1 MLNDAFKT
9 LEFDKILARLR
20 DCATSN
26 FGKELA
32 VKLKPDDDFDTVQE
46 NLSLTTEAVKIFAVS
61 SPPLGGFRDVRET
74 FKKIQLGSVADSE
87 ELLDVLSTM
96 YTMRQV
102 KIFFKEM
109 EIDAPQLKSRA
120 TELEIL
126 GNLERQLDNAV
137 DEHGKIRDTASVE
150 LQKIRRELRSAQS
163 RIKTEIFNI
172 LHDAGKQKFFQ
183 DAIVTMRGDR
193 YVLPVKLEY
202 KAQFPGIVHD
212 QSATGATVFIEPMSV
227 VNLNNSVKQLEAEER
242 HEVSRILR
250 NLSDSVRKNLDTLN
264 SNIKILADVDLLFA
278 KARLARDLN
287 ATEPLLDNF
296 TDLKSARH
304 PLIAS
309 DVVIP
314 IDIQL
319 GEKFSMLLVT
329 GPNTGGKTVS
339 MKTLGLLALMT
350 QSGLYI
356 PAANGSKISVFTNI
370 FADIGDEQSIEQSL
384 STFSAHMKKIVA
396 ILDEVTSTD
405 LVLLDEIGAGTDP
418 DEGAALAMSILERL
432 LKVGATTIATT
443 HYSELKTF
451 AYSTDGIENACVEFD
466 AETLRPTYRLLIG
479 IPGSSNAFAISQRLG
494 LPKSLI
500 LRAKQLITAD
510 HANFEQVISQL
521 ESERMMYEQR
531 NAEIFERQQQIAK
544 HEKKISEMRDE
555 IAKTKGDIIRK
566 AKEKSAAMVRET
578 KREAEEIIAAL
589 KEQFDDSG
597 VKRRQQVIQQSR
609 DKLREAEIDSATGII
624 ADKFVGTRIDK
635 KKIFVGDTVYIKP
648 LDQKGTVLS
657 IEKNGD
663 ELSVQIGALRTT
675 VKLSSCRFVARGQQ
689 EKQLGIRND
698 ELGIKNDSS
707 NRGSFGLM
715 QKASTVTRS
724 IDIRGMTVDEAEQV
738 CGKFIDDAQLS
749 GLKQILIIHGKG
761 TGALR
766 QGVHEFLRLN
776 NSVANFQFADQDEGG
791 TGATL
796 VTIK

>member
-1 MLNDAFKT
+1 MIKTAFKT

-32 VKLKPDDDFDTVQE
+32 IRLKPSDDFDTVRE
-46 NLSLTTEAVKIFAVS
+46 NLSLTTEAVKIFATS
-61 SPPLGGFRDVRET
+61 APPLGGFRDVREV
-74 FKKIQLGSVADSE
+74 FKKIGLGSVADAE
-87 ELLDVLSTM
+87 ELLNVLSTM
-96 YTMRQV
+96 YAMRQV
-102 KIFFKEM
+102 KVFFKET

-120 TELEIL
+120 TEIEIL
-126 GNLERQLDNAV
+126 GNLERQLDNAI
-137 DEHGKIRDTASVE
+137 DEHGTVRDTASAE
-150 LQKIRRELRSAQS
+150 LQKIRRELRTAQS

-172 LHDAGKQKFFQ
+172 LHDTSKQKFFQ

-202 KAQFPGIVHD
+202 KSQFAGIVHD

-227 VNLNNSVKQLEAEER
+227 VNLNNSVKELEAAER
-242 HEVSRILR
+242 HEVARILR
-250 NLSDSVRKNLDTLN
+250 SLSDSVRKNLDELTN
-264 SNIKILADVDLLFA
+264 NIKILAEVDLVFA
-278 KARLARDLN
+278 KARLARELD
-287 ATEPLLDNF
+287 ATEPLLEKF

-304 PLIAS
+304 PLIDS
-309 DVVIP
+309 SSVVP
-314 IDIQL
+314 VDIQL
-319 GEKFSMLLVT
+319 GENFSMLLVT

-356 PAANGSKISVFTNI
+356 PTASGSRIAVFTNI

-396 ILDEVTSTD
+396 ILEDVTASD

-432 LKVGATTIATT
+432 LEIGASTIATT

-466 AETLRPTYRLLIG
+466 SETLRPTYKLLIG
-479 IPGSSNAFAISQRLG
+479 IPGASNAFAISKRLG
-494 LPKSLI
+494 LPQSLI

-510 HANFEQVISQL
+510 HANFERVISEL
-521 ESERMMYEQR
+521 EQERMIFEQR
-531 NAEIFERQQQIAK
+531 NAEIYERQQQIIK
-544 HEKKISEMRDE
+544 HEKKIAEMRDE
-555 IAKTKGDIIRK
+555 IAKTKGEIIRK
-566 AKEKSAAMVRET
+566 AKEKSAATVRET

-589 KEQFDDSG
+589 KEQFDDAG
-597 VKRRQQVIQQSR
+597 VKRRQQVIQQAR
-609 DKLREAEIDSATGII
+609 DKLREAENDSVIGII
-624 ADKFVGTRIDK
+624 ADKSVGTRIDK
-635 KKIFVGDTVYIKP
+635 KKIFIGDTIYIKP
-648 LDQKGTVLS
+648 LDQKGTVLA
-657 IEKNGD
+657 IEKDGE
-663 ELSVQIGALRTT
+663 ELSVQIGAMRTT
-675 VKLSSCRFVARGQQ
+675 VKTSSCRFVSHAAQ
-689 EKQLGIRND
+689 ENTLPPATNQ
-698 ELGIKNDSS
+698 
-707 NRGSFGLM
+707 NRGSTGLL
-715 QKASTVTRS
+715 QKAATITRS

-766 QGVHEFLRLN
+766 KGVQDFLRGN
-776 NSVANFQFADQDEGG
+776 NSVASYQFADLDEGG
-791 TGATL
+791 SGATL

>member
-1 MLNDAFKT
+1 MLNDVFKT
-9 LEFDKILARLR
+9 LEFDKILARLS
-20 DCATSN
+20 DCATST

-32 VKLKPDDDFDTVQE
+32 LKLKPADDFEDVRE
-46 NLSLTTEAVKIFAVS
+46 SLSLTTEAVKIFAVS

-74 FKKIQLGSVADSE
+74 FKKIRLGSVAEAE

-102 KIFFKEM
+102 KIFFKET
-109 EIDAPQLKSRA
+109 ELDAPQLKSRA
-120 TELEIL
+120 AELEIL
-126 GNLERQLDNAV
+126 GNLERQLDNAI
-137 DEHGKIRDTASVE
+137 DDHGAVRDTASLE
-150 LQKIRRELRSAQS
+150 LEKIRRDLRNAQA
-163 RIKTEIFNI
+163 RIKNEIFNI
-172 LHDAGKQKFFQ
+172 LHDSSKQKFFQ

-202 KAQFPGIVHD
+202 KSQFAGIVHD
-212 QSATGATVFIEPMSV
+212 QSATGATVFIEPMSI

-242 HEVSRILR
+242 HEVARILR
-250 NLSDSVRKNLDTLN
+250 GLSDAVRKNLDALTAN
-264 SNIKILADVDLLFA
+264 VKILADVDLVFA
-278 KARLARDLN
+278 KARLARELN
-287 ATEPLLDNF
+287 ATEPLLEKF
-296 TDLKSARH
+296 TDLKAARH
-304 PLIAS
+304 PLIAPEI
-309 DVVIP
+309 VVP
-314 IDIQL
+314 VDIQL
-319 GEKFSMLLVT
+319 GENFSMLLVT

-356 PAANGSKISVFTNI
+356 PAENGSRIAVFTNI

-396 ILDEVTSTD
+396 ILDDVTAND

-418 DEGAALAMSILERL
+418 DEGAALAMAILERL
-432 LKVGATTIATT
+432 LELGAATVATT

-451 AYSTDGIENACVEFD
+451 AYSTNGIENACVEFD
-466 AETLRPTYRLLIG
+466 SETLRPTFKLLIG
-479 IPGSSNAFAISQRLG
+479 IPGASNAFAISQRLG
-494 LPKSLI
+494 LPQSII

-531 NAEIFERQQQIAK
+531 NAEIFERQQQILK
-544 HEKKISEMRDE
+544 HEKKIAELRDE
-555 IAKTKGDIIRK
+555 LAKTKGELIRK
-566 AKEKSAAMVRET
+566 AREKSAAMVRET

-589 KEQFDDSG
+589 KEQFDDAG

-609 DKLREAEIDSATGII
+609 DRLREAEIDSAVGII
-624 ADKFVGTRIDK
+624 AGQFVGTRIDK

-648 LDQKGTVLS
+648 LDQKGTVLA
-657 IEKNGD
+657 IEKDGD
-663 ELSVQIGALRTT
+663 SLSVQIGALRTT
-675 VKLSSCRFVARGQQ
+675 VKTSSCRFVSHGAQ
-689 EKQLGIRND
+689 EVQSPPVN
-698 ELGIKNDSS
+698 NQ
-707 NRGSFGLM
+707 NRGSLGLM
-715 QKASTVTRS
+715 QKASTATRS
-724 IDIRGMTVDEAEQV
+724 IDIRGMTVGDAEQI

-766 QGVHEFLRLN
+766 QGVHEFLRGN
-776 NSVANFQFADQDEGG
+776 KSVATFQFADQDEGG

>member
-1 MLNDAFKT
+1 MQKNSFAT
-9 LEFDKILARLR
+9 LEFDKVLSRLR
-20 DCATSN
+20 DCASSN

-32 VKLKPDDDFDTVQE
+32 EKLLPADDFETVRY

-61 SPPLGGFRDVRET
+61 SPPFGGFRDVRET
-74 FKKIQLGSVADSE
+74 FKKIRLGSVAEAE

-102 KIFFKEM
+102 KSFFKES

-120 TELEIL
+120 HEIEIL
-126 GNLERQLDNAV
+126 GNLERQLDNAI
-137 DEHGKIRDTASVE
+137 DEHGTVRDTASVE
-150 LQKIRRELRSAQS
+150 LQKIRRDLRNAQS
-163 RIKTEIFNI
+163 RIKNEIFNI

-202 KAQFPGIVHD
+202 KSQFPGIVHD

-227 VNLNNSVKQLEAEER
+227 VNLNNSVKELEAADR
-242 HEVSRILR
+242 HEVARILR
-250 NLSDSVRKNLDTLN
+250 NLSEAVRKNLDALDD
-264 SNIKILADVDLLFA
+264 NIKILADFDLLFA
-278 KARLARDLN
+278 KAKLARDMN
-287 ATEPLLDNF
+287 ATEPLLEKF

-304 PLIAS
+304 PLIAANE
-309 DVVIP
+309 VVP
-314 IDIQL
+314 VDIRL
-319 GEKFSMLLVT
+319 GENFSMLLVT

-356 PAANGSKISVFTNI
+356 PAAFGSRISVFTNI

-396 ILDEVTSTD
+396 ILNDVTTTD

-418 DEGAALAMSILERL
+418 DEGAALATSILERL
-432 LKVGATTIATT
+432 LQIGAATIATT

-479 IPGSSNAFAISQRLG
+479 IPGASNAFAISRRLG
-494 LPKSLI
+494 LPQSLI

-510 HANFEQVISQL
+510 HANFEKILSAL
-521 ESERMMYEQR
+521 ESERLLYEQR
-531 NAEIFERQQQIAK
+531 NAEIFERQQQVIK

-555 IAKTKGDIIRK
+555 IARTKGDIIRK
-566 AKEKSAAMVRET
+566 AKEKSAAMIRET

-597 VKRRQQVIQQSR
+597 VKRRQQIIQQSR

-624 ADKFVGTRIDK
+624 ADKFVGTRINRDK
-635 KKIFVGDTVYIKP
+635 LAVGDTVYIKP
-648 LDQKGTVLS
+648 LDQKGTVLA
-657 IEKNGD
+657 IEND
-663 ELSVQIGALRTT
+663 SLSVQIGALRTT
-675 VKLSSCRFVARGQQ
+675 VKISACRFVSHGQQ
-689 EKQLGIRND
+689 EN
-698 ELGIKNDSS
+698 SS
-707 NRGSFGLM
+707 PQPTSTNQNRGSLGLL
-715 QKASTVTRS
+715 QKTATATRS

-749 GLKQILIIHGKG
+749 GLKQVLIIHGKG

-766 QGVHEFLRLN
+766 IGVHNFLRGN
-776 NSVANFQFADQDEGG
+776 GSVANFQFADQDEGG

-796 VTIK
+796 VTIR

>member
-1 MLNDAFKT
+1 MLKNSFKM

-32 VKLKPDDDFDTVQE
+32 EKLEPEDDFETVRE
-46 NLSLTTEAVKIFAVS
+46 NLSLTTEAVKIFALS

-74 FKKIQLGSVADSE
+74 FKKIKLGSSAEAE

-96 YTMRQV
+96 YSMRQV
-102 KIFFKEM
+102 KIFFKET
-109 EIDAPQLKSRA
+109 EVDAPQLKARA
-120 TELEIL
+120 AELEIL
-126 GNLERQLDNAV
+126 GNLERQLDNAI
-137 DEHGKIRDTASVE
+137 DERGAVRDTASVE
-150 LQKIRRELRSAQS
+150 LQKIRRDLRGTQS
-163 RIKTEIFNI
+163 RIKNEIFNI

-183 DAIVTMRGDR
+183 DSIVTMRGDR

-202 KAQFPGIVHD
+202 KSQFPGIVHD
-212 QSATGATVFIEPMSV
+212 QSATGATVFIEPLAV
-227 VNLNNSVKQLEAEER
+227 FNLNNSVKELEAAER
-242 HEVSRILR
+242 HEVARILR
-250 NLSDSVRKNLDTLN
+250 NLSDAVRKNLDALTN
-264 SNIKILADVDLLFA
+264 NIKILADVDLLFA
-278 KARLARDLN
+278 KARLARELD
-287 ATEPLLDNF
+287 ATEPLLETF

-304 PLIAS
+304 PLIAPE
-309 DVVIP
+309 VVVP
-314 IDIQL
+314 VDIQL

-356 PAANGSKISVFTNI
+356 PAASGSRIAVFTNI

-396 ILDEVTSTD
+396 ILDEVTATD

-432 LKVGATTIATT
+432 LQIGAATIATT

-466 AETLRPTYRLLIG
+466 SETLRPTYRLLIG
-479 IPGSSNAFAISQRLG
+479 IPGASNAFAISQRLG
-494 LPKSLI
+494 LPQSLI

-510 HANFEQVISQL
+510 HANFERLISQL
-521 ESERMMYEQR
+521 ENERMMYEQR
-531 NAEIFERQQQIAK
+531 NAEIFERQQQVVK
-544 HEKKISEMRDE
+544 HEKKIAEMRDE
-555 IAKTKGDIIRK
+555 LAKTKGDIIRK

-589 KEQFDDSG
+589 KEQFDDAG
-597 VKRRQQVIQQSR
+597 IKRRQQVIQQAR

-624 ADKFVGTRIDK
+624 ADKFVGTRIDRK
-635 KKIFVGDTVYIKP
+635 KLLVGDTVYIKP

-657 IEKNGD
+657 IEKDGE

-675 VKLSSCRFVARGQQ
+675 VKISSCRFVSHNRQ
-689 EKQLGIRND
+689 EIQTPP
-698 ELGIKNDSS
+698 STS
-707 NRGSFGLM
+707 QNRGSFGLM
-715 QKASTVTRS
+715 QKTATVRRS
-724 IDIRGMTVDEAEQV
+724 IDIRGMMIDEAEQV

-749 GLKQILIIHGKG
+749 GLKQVLIIHGKG

-766 QGVHEFLRLN
+766 RGVHDFLRLN
-776 NSVANFQFADQDEGG
+776 NSVASFQFADQDEGG

-796 VTIK
+796 VTIR

>member
-1 MLNDAFKT
+1 MLRNSFKI

-32 VKLKPDDDFDTVQE
+32 SKLLPADNFETVRE
-46 NLSLTTEAVKIFAVS
+46 NLSLTTEAVKISAVN
-61 SPPLGGFRDVRET
+61 SPPLGGFRDVREV
-74 FKKIQLGSVADSE
+74 FKKIKIGSSADAP

-102 KIFFKEM
+102 KIFFKE
-109 EIDAPQLKSRA
+109 IDAEAPQLKSRA
-120 TELEIL
+120 AELEIL
-126 GNLERQLDNAV
+126 GNLERQLDNAI
-137 DEHGKIRDTASVE
+137 DDHGNVRDTASVE
-150 LQKIRRELRSAQS
+150 LQKIRRDLRSAQN

-202 KAQFPGIVHD
+202 KSQIAGIVHD
-212 QSATGATVFIEPMSV
+212 QSATGATVFIEPLAV
-227 VNLNNSVKQLEAEER
+227 VNLNNSVKELEAAER
-242 HEVSRILR
+242 HEVARILR
-250 NLSDSVRKNLDTLN
+250 GLSDAVRKNLDALTN
-264 SNIKILADVDLLFA
+264 NIKILAEVDLLFA
-278 KARLARDLN
+278 KAKLARDLN
-287 ATEPLLDNF
+287 ATEPILESF

-304 PLIAS
+304 PLIDS
-309 DVVIP
+309 SVVVP

-319 GEKFSMLLVT
+319 GENFSMLLVT

-356 PAANGSKISVFTNI
+356 PAAGGSRISVFTNI

-384 STFSAHMKKIVA
+384 STFSAHMKKIVS
-396 ILDEVTSTD
+396 ILDDVTATD

-418 DEGAALAMSILERL
+418 DEGAALAMAILEKL
-432 LKVGATTIATT
+432 LQIGAATIATT

-451 AYSTDGIENACVEFD
+451 AYSTGGIENACVEFD
-466 AETLRPTYRLLIG
+466 SETLRPTYKLLIG
-479 IPGSSNAFAISQRLG
+479 IPGASNAFAISKRLG
-494 LPKSLI
+494 LPQSVI

-510 HANFEQVISQL
+510 HANFEKIISEL
-521 ESERMMYEQR
+521 ESQRMIFEQR
-531 NAEIFERQQQIAK
+531 NAEIFERQQQIIK
-544 HEKKISEMRDE
+544 HEKKVSEMRDE
-555 IAKTKGDIIRK
+555 IAKTKGEIIRK

-578 KREAEEIIAAL
+578 KREAEEIISAL

-597 VKRRQQVIQQSR
+597 VKRRQQVIQQAR

-624 ADKFVGTRIDK
+624 ADKFVGTRINK
-635 KKIFVGDTVYIKP
+635 KNLAVGDTVYIKP
-648 LDQKGTVLS
+648 LDQKGTILA
-657 IEKNGD
+657 IED
-663 ELSVQIGALRTT
+663 DDLSVQIGVMRT
-675 VKLSSCRFVARGQQ
+675 KIKISSCRFVSHGSQ
-689 EKQLGIRND
+689 ENFSPPAQNQ
-698 ELGIKNDSS
+698 
-707 NRGSFGLM
+707 NRGSLGLL
-715 QKASTVTRS
+715 QKTATVTRS
-724 IDIRGMTVDEAEQV
+724 LDIRGMTVDEAEQI

-749 GLKQILIIHGKG
+749 GLKQVLIIHGKG

-766 QGVHEFLRLN
+766 QGVQEYLRGN

-796 VTIK
+796 VTIR

>member
-1 MLNDAFKT
+1 MQKNSFAT
-9 LEFDKILARLR
+9 LEFDKVLTRLR
-20 DCATSN
+20 DCASSN

-32 VKLKPDDDFDTVQE
+32 IKLEPVDDVETVRY

-61 SPPLGGFRDVRET
+61 SPPFGGFRDVRET
-74 FKKIQLGSVADSE
+74 FKKIRLGSVADAE

-96 YTMRQV
+96 YAMRQV
-102 KIFFKEM
+102 KSFFKATEV
-109 EIDAPQLKSRA
+109 DAPQLKARA
-120 TELEIL
+120 HEIEIL
-126 GNLERQLDNAV
+126 GNLERQLDNAI
-137 DEHGKIRDTASVE
+137 DEHGTVRDTASVE
-150 LQKIRRELRSAQS
+150 LQKIRRDLKSAQS
-163 RIKTEIFNI
+163 RIKSEIFNI

-202 KAQFPGIVHD
+202 KSQVAGIVHD
-212 QSATGATVFIEPMSV
+212 QSATGATVFIEPLAV
-227 VNLNNSVKQLEAEER
+227 VNLNNTVKELEAADR
-242 HEVSRILR
+242 HEVARILR
-250 NLSDSVRKNLDTLN
+250 NLSDAVRKNLDTLDD
-264 SNIKILADVDLLFA
+264 NIKILADFDLLFA
-278 KARLARDLN
+278 KAKLARDMN
-287 ATEPLLDNF
+287 ATEPVLEKF

-304 PLIAS
+304 PLIPS
-309 DVVIP
+309 NEVVP
-314 IDIQL
+314 VDIQL

-350 QSGLYI
+350 QAGLYI
-356 PAANGSKISVFTNI
+356 PAAFGSRIAVFTNI

-396 ILDEVTSTD
+396 ILDDVTATD

-432 LKVGATTIATT
+432 LAIGAATIATT

-466 AETLRPTYRLLIG
+466 AETLRPTFRLLIG
-479 IPGSSNAFAISQRLG
+479 IPGASNAFAISRRLG
-494 LPKSLI
+494 LPQSLI

-510 HANFEQVISQL
+510 HENFEKILSAL
-521 ESERMMYEQR
+521 ESERLLYEQR
-531 NAEIFERQQQIAK
+531 NAEIFERQQQVVK
-544 HEKKISEMRDE
+544 HEKKIAEMRDE
-555 IAKTKGDIIRK
+555 IARTKGDIIRK
-566 AKEKSAAMVRET
+566 AKEKSAAMIRET

-624 ADKFVGTRIDK
+624 ADKFVGTRINRDK
-635 KKIFVGDTVYIKP
+635 LSVGDTVYIKP
-648 LDQKGTVLS
+648 LDQKGTVLA
-657 IEKNGD
+657 IED
-663 ELSVQIGALRTT
+663 DSLSVQIGAVRTT
-675 VKLSSCRFVARGQQ
+675 VKVSACRFVSHGQQ
-689 EKQLGIRND
+689 EMSPPSTSTNQ
-698 ELGIKNDSS
+698 
-707 NRGSFGLM
+707 NRGSLGLL
-715 QKASTVTRS
+715 QKTATVTRS

-766 QGVHEFLRLN
+766 IGVHNFLRVN
-776 NSVANFQFADQDEGG
+776 GSVANFQFADQDEGG

>member
-1 MLNDAFKT
+1 MITDAFKT
-9 LEFDKILARLR
+9 LEFDKILSRLR

-32 VKLKPDDDFDTVQE
+32 IKLKPANDFDTVRY
-46 NLSLTTEAVKIFAVS
+46 NLSLTTEAVRIFAVS
-61 SPPLGGFRDVRET
+61 APPLEGFRDVRET
-74 FKKIQLGSVADSE
+74 FKKIQLGSVADAD

-96 YTMRQV
+96 RTMRDV
-102 KIFFKEM
+102 KKFFKETDA
-109 EIDAPQLKSRA
+109 DAPKLKFRA
-120 TELEIL
+120 AQLEIL
-126 GNLERQLDNAV
+126 GNLERQLDNAI
-137 DEHGKIRDTASVE
+137 DEHGTVRDTASVE
-150 LQKIRRELRSAQS
+150 LQKIRRDLRNAQA

-172 LHDAGKQKFFQ
+172 LHDTAKQKFFQ
-183 DAIVTMRGDR
+183 DSLVTMRGDR

-202 KAQFPGIVHD
+202 KSQFPGIVHD

-227 VNLNNSVKQLEAEER
+227 VNLNNSVKELEAAER
-242 HEVSRILR
+242 HEVARILR
-250 NLSDSVRKNLDTLN
+250 NLSDNVRKNLDDLN
-264 SNIKILADVDLLFA
+264 DNIKILADIDLLFA
-278 KARLARDLN
+278 KAKLARDLN
-287 ATEPLLDNF
+287 ATEPLLETF

-304 PLIAS
+304 PLIAQNA
-309 DVVIP
+309 VVP
-314 IDIQL
+314 VDIRL
-319 GEKFSMLLVT
+319 GENFSMLLVT

-356 PAANGSKISVFTNI
+356 PAASGSKIAVFTNI

-396 ILDEVTSTD
+396 ILDDVTASD

-418 DEGAALAMSILERL
+418 DEGAALAMAILERL
-432 LKVGATTIATT
+432 LQIGASTIATT

-466 AETLRPTYRLLIG
+466 AQTLRPTYRLLIG
-479 IPGSSNAFAISQRLG
+479 IPGASNAFAISQRLG
-494 LPKSLI
+494 LQKSLI

-510 HANFEQVISQL
+510 HANFERVVSAL
-521 ESERMMYEQR
+521 ERERMTFEQR
-531 NAEIFERQQQIAK
+531 NAEIFERQQQAIR
-544 HEKKISEMRDE
+544 HEKKIAEMRDE
-555 IAKTKGDIIRK
+555 IAKTKGEIIRK

-597 VKRRQQVIQQSR
+597 VKRRQQVIQQAR

-635 KKIFVGDTVYIKP
+635 KKIFIGDTVYIKP
-648 LDQKGTVLS
+648 LDQKGTVLA
-657 IEKNGD
+657 IEKDGA
-663 ELSVQIGALRTT
+663 ELSVQIGAMRTT
-675 VKLSSCRFVARGQQ
+675 VKTSACRFVSHNQQQ
-689 EKQLGIRND
+689 EIQPPPPVT
-698 ELGIKNDSS
+698 SQ
-707 NRGSFGLM
+707 NRGSLGLM
-715 QKASTVTRS
+715 QKAATVTRS
-724 IDIRGMTVDEAEQV
+724 IDIRGMTVDEAEQI

-749 GLKQILIIHGKG
+749 GLKQVLIIHGKG

-766 QGVHEFLRLN
+766 QGVHDFLRLN
-776 NSVANFQFADQDEGG
+776 NAVASYRFADQDEGG

>member
-1 MLNDAFKT
+1 MLKNSFKT
-9 LEFDKILARLR
+9 LEFDKILSRLKNY
-20 DCATSN
+20 ATSN

-32 VKLKPDDDFDTVQE
+32 EKIEPSSDFDAVKE
-46 NLSLTTEAVKIFAVS
+46 NISLTTEAVKIFAVN

-74 FKKIQLGSVADSE
+74 FKKIRLGSVADSE
-87 ELLDVLSTM
+87 EFLDILSTM

-102 KIFFKEM
+102 KTFFKET
-109 EIDAPQLKSRA
+109 EIAAPKLKFQASQ
-120 TELEIL
+120 LEIL
-126 GNLERQLDNAV
+126 GNLERLLDNSV
-137 DEHGKIRDTASVE
+137 DEHGNIRDSASQE
-150 LQKIRRELRSAQS
+150 LKNIRRDLKSAQN

-172 LHDAGKQKFFQ
+172 LHDSSKQKFFQ

-202 KAQFPGIVHD
+202 KSQFAGIVHD

-227 VNLNNSVKQLEAEER
+227 VNLNNTVKELEAAER
-242 HEVSRILR
+242 HEIARILR
-250 NLSDSVRKNLDTLN
+250 FLSDYVRKNLDSL
-264 SNIKILADVDLLFA
+264 SNNVKILAEIDLVFA
-278 KARLARDLN
+278 KAKFARDLD
-287 ATEPLLDNF
+287 ATEPILDKF
-296 TDLKSARH
+296 TDLKAARH
-304 PLIAS
+304 PLINSNA
-309 DVVIP
+309 VIP
-314 IDIQL
+314 IDIKI
-319 GEKFSMLLVT
+319 GENFSMLLVT

-356 PAANGSKISVFTNI
+356 PAAFGSKIAVFTNI

-396 ILDEVTSTD
+396 ILDEVTPND

-432 LKVGATTIATT
+432 LQIGAATIATT

-451 AYSTDGIENACVEFD
+451 AYSTEKIENACVEFNSD
-466 AETLRPTYRLLIG
+466 TLQPTYRLLIG
-479 IPGSSNAFAISQRLG
+479 IPGASNAFSISQRLG

-510 HANFEQVISQL
+510 HANFEKIISEL
-521 ESERMMYEQR
+521 EAQRMIFEQK
-531 NAEIFERQQQIAK
+531 NAEITEKQLQIAK
-544 HEKKISEMRDE
+544 NEKKIAEMRDE
-555 IAKTKGDIIRK
+555 IAKNKGEIIRK
-566 AKEKSAAMVRET
+566 AKEKSAAMIRET

-589 KEQFDDSG
+589 KEQFNDAG
-597 VKRRQQVIQQSR
+597 IKRRQQVIQQSR
-609 DKLREAEIDSATGII
+609 DKLREAKIDSATGII
-624 ADKFVGTRIDK
+624 ADKFVGTRI
-635 KKIFVGDTVYIKP
+635 KIENLAVGDTVYIKP
-648 LDQKGTVLS
+648 LDQKGTVLAIDDDS
-657 IEKNGD
+657 
-663 ELSVQIGALRTT
+663 LSVQIGAMRTT
-675 VKLSSCRFVARGQQ
+675 VKISACRFVSHNSQ
-689 EKQLGIRND
+689 ENFSPPANQ
-698 ELGIKNDSS
+698 
-707 NRGSFGLM
+707 NRGSLGLL
-715 QKASTVTRS
+715 QKTSTATRS
-724 IDIRGMTVDEAEQV
+724 LDIRGMTVDEAEQI

-766 QGVHEFLRLN
+766 IGVHNFLRGN

>member
-1 MLNDAFKT
+1 MIKDSFKT
-9 LEFDKILARLR
+9 LEFEKILERLR

-32 VKLKPDDDFDTVQE
+32 TKLEPADDFETVRE

-61 SPPLGGFRDVRET
+61 APPLGGFRDVRET
-74 FKKIQLGSVADSE
+74 FKKIKIGSAAAAD

-102 KIFFKEM
+102 KIFFKET
-109 EIDAPQLKSRA
+109 EVDAPQLKFRA
-120 TELEIL
+120 TEIEIL
-126 GNLERQLDNAV
+126 GNLERQLDNAI
-137 DEHGKIRDTASVE
+137 DEHGNVRDTATVE
-150 LQKIRRELRSAQS
+150 LQKIRRDLRSAQS

-172 LHDAGKQKFFQ
+172 LHDADKQKFFQ

-202 KAQFPGIVHD
+202 KSQFAGIVHD
-212 QSATGATVFIEPMSV
+212 QSATGATVFIEPLAV
-227 VNLNNSVKQLEAEER
+227 VNLNNSVKELEAAER
-242 HEVSRILR
+242 HEVMRILR
-250 NLSDSVRKNLDTLN
+250 NLSDAVRKNLEPLTN
-264 SNIKILADVDLLFA
+264 NVKILADVDLLFA
-278 KARLARDLN
+278 KAKLARDLN
-287 ATEPLLDNF
+287 AAEPLLENF

-304 PLIAS
+304 PLINPAE
-309 DVVIP
+309 VVP

-319 GEKFSMLLVT
+319 GENFSMLLVT

-350 QSGLYI
+350 QAGLYI
-356 PAANGSKISVFTNI
+356 PAAAGSKISVFTNI

-396 ILDEVTSTD
+396 ILEEVTSTD

-418 DEGAALAMSILERL
+418 DEGAALAMSILEKL
-432 LKVGATTIATT
+432 LQIGAATIATT

-451 AYSTDGIENACVEFD
+451 AYSTDGIENAGVEFD
-466 AETLRPTYRLLIG
+466 SETLRPTYKLLIG
-479 IPGSSNAFAISQRLG
+479 IPGASNAFAISRRLG
-494 LPKSLI
+494 LPQSLI

-510 HANFEQVISQL
+510 HANFEKIISEL
-521 ESERMMYEQR
+521 ETQRMTFEQR
-531 NAEIFERQQQIAK
+531 NAEIFERQQQVLK

-589 KEQFDDSG
+589 KEQFDDAG
-597 VKRRQQVIQQSR
+597 IKKRRQVIQQAR
-609 DKLREAEIDSATGII
+609 EKIREAEIDSSTGII
-624 ADKFVGTRIDK
+624 AEKFVGTRINK
-635 KKIFVGDTVYIKP
+635 KNLLVGDTVYIKP
-648 LDQKGTVLS
+648 LDQKGTVLA
-657 IEKNGD
+657 ID
-663 ELSVQIGALRTT
+663 DDALSVQIGAMRTT
-675 VKLSSCRFVARGQQ
+675 VKISACRFVSHNQ
-689 EKQLGIRND
+689 ENFSPPVTNQNRDSLG
-698 ELGIKNDSS
+698 L
-707 NRGSFGLM
+707 L
-715 QKASTVTRS
+715 QKISTATRS
-724 IDIRGMTVDEAEQV
+724 LDIRGMAVDEAEIV

-749 GLKQILIIHGKG
+749 GLKKILIIHGKG

-766 QGVHEFLRLN
+766 RGVHDFLRTN
-776 NSVANFQFADQDEGG
+776 NSVADFQFADQDEGG

-796 VTIK
+796 VTIR

>member
-1 MLNDAFKT
+1 MLKHSFKT
-9 LEFDKILARLR
+9 LEFDKILERLR

-32 VKLKPDDDFDTVQE
+32 LKLEPADDFETVRD
-46 NLSLTTEAVKIFAVS
+46 NLSLTTEAVRIFAVS
-61 SPPLGGFRDVRET
+61 APPLGGFRDVREV
-74 FKKIQLGSVADSE
+74 FKKIKLGSSADAE
-87 ELLDVLSTM
+87 ELLNVLSTM

-102 KIFFKEM
+102 KIFFKETK
-109 EIDAPQLKSRA
+109 ETEADAPQLKARA
-120 TELEIL
+120 TEIEIL
-126 GNLERQLDNAV
+126 GNLERQLDNAI
-137 DEHGKIRDTASVE
+137 DEHGTIRDTASVE
-150 LQKIRRELRSAQS
+150 LQKIRRDLRGAQS

-172 LHDAGKQKFFQ
+172 LHDTDKQKFFQ

-212 QSATGATVFIEPMSV
+212 QSATGATVFIEPLAV
-227 VNLNNSVKQLEAEER
+227 VNLNNSVKELEAAER
-242 HEVSRILR
+242 HEVMRILR
-250 NLSDSVRKNLDTLN
+250 SLSDDVRKNLEPLN
-264 SNIKILADVDLLFA
+264 NNIKILAEVDLLFA
-278 KARLARDLN
+278 KARLARDMN
-287 ATEPLLDNF
+287 ATEPILETF

-304 PLIAS
+304 PLINPAT
-309 DVVIP
+309 VVP
-314 IDIQL
+314 VDIQL
-319 GEKFSMLLVT
+319 GENFSMLLVT

-356 PAANGSKISVFTNI
+356 PAASGSRIAVFTNI

-384 STFSAHMKKIVA
+384 STFSAHMKKIVT
-396 ILDEVTSTD
+396 ILDDVTATD

-418 DEGAALAMSILERL
+418 DEGTALAMSILERL
-432 LKVGATTIATT
+432 LQIGAATIATT

-451 AYSTDGIENACVEFD
+451 AYSTAGIENACVEFD
-466 AETLRPTYRLLIG
+466 SETLRPTYKLLIG
-479 IPGSSNAFAISQRLG
+479 IPGASNAFAISQRLG
-494 LPKSLI
+494 LPQSLI

-510 HANFEQVISQL
+510 HANFEQVISEL
-521 ESERMMYEQR
+521 ENQRMIFEQR
-531 NAEIFERQQQIAK
+531 NAEIFERQQSVIK
-544 HEKKISEMRDE
+544 HEKQIAEMRDE

-589 KEQFDDSG
+589 KEQFDDMG
-597 VKRRQQVIQQSR
+597 VKRRQQVIQQAR
-609 DKLREAEIDSATGII
+609 DKLREAEIDSSTGII
-624 ADKFVGTRIDK
+624 AERYVGTRIDK

-657 IEKNGD
+657 IEKDGD

-675 VKLSSCRFVARGQQ
+675 VKLSSCRFVSHGSQ
-689 EKQLGIRND
+689 EIQTPPPVSNA
-698 ELGIKNDSS
+698 
-707 NRGSFGLM
+707 NRGSLGLM
-715 QKASTVTRS
+715 QKAATVTRT

-749 GLKQILIIHGKG
+749 GLKQVLIVHGKG

-766 QGVHEFLRLN
+766 KGVHDYLRVN
-776 NSVANFQFADQDEGG
+776 NSVASFQFADQDEGG

>member
-1 MLNDAFKT
+1 MLRDSFKI

-32 VKLKPDDDFDTVQE
+32 SKLLPADDFITVKE
-46 NLSLTTEAVKIFAVS
+46 NLSLTTEAVKIFAVN
-61 SPPLGGFRDVRET
+61 SPPLGGFRDVREI
-74 FKKIQLGSVADSE
+74 FRKIKIGSSADAP

-102 KIFFKEM
+102 KIFFKE
-109 EIDAPQLKSRA
+109 IDAEAPQLKSRA
-120 TELEIL
+120 AELEIL
-126 GNLERQLDNAV
+126 GNLERQLDNAI
-137 DEHGKIRDTASVE
+137 DDHGNVRDTASVE
-150 LQKIRRELRSAQS
+150 LQKIRRDLRSAQN

-202 KAQFPGIVHD
+202 KSQIAGIVHD
-212 QSATGATVFIEPMSV
+212 QSATGATVFIEPLAV
-227 VNLNNSVKQLEAEER
+227 VNLNNSVKELEAAER
-242 HEVSRILR
+242 HEVSRIMR
-250 NLSDSVRKNLDTLN
+250 GLSDAVRKNLDALTN
-264 SNIKILADVDLLFA
+264 NIKILAEVDLLFA
-278 KARLARDLN
+278 KAKLARDLN
-287 ATEPLLDNF
+287 ATEPILESF

-304 PLIAS
+304 PLIDS
-309 DVVIP
+309 SVVVP

-319 GEKFSMLLVT
+319 GENFSMLLVT

-356 PAANGSKISVFTNI
+356 PAAGGSRISVFTNI

-384 STFSAHMKKIVA
+384 STFSAHMKKIVS
-396 ILDEVTSTD
+396 ILDDVTATD

-418 DEGAALAMSILERL
+418 DEGAALAMAILEKL
-432 LKVGATTIATT
+432 LQIGAATIATT

-451 AYSTDGIENACVEFD
+451 AYSTGGIENACVEFD
-466 AETLRPTYRLLIG
+466 SETLRPTYKLLIG
-479 IPGSSNAFAISQRLG
+479 IPGASNAFAISKRLG
-494 LPKSLI
+494 LPQSVI

-510 HANFEQVISQL
+510 HANFEKIISEL
-521 ESERMMYEQR
+521 ESQRMIFEQR
-531 NAEIFERQQQIAK
+531 NAEIFERQQQIIK
-544 HEKKISEMRDE
+544 HEKKVSEMRDE
-555 IAKTKGDIIRK
+555 IAKTKGEIIRK

-578 KREAEEIIAAL
+578 KREAEEIISAL

-597 VKRRQQVIQQSR
+597 VKRRQQVIQQAR

-624 ADKFVGTRIDK
+624 ADKFVGTRINK
-635 KKIFVGDTVYIKP
+635 KNLAVGDTVYIKP
-648 LDQKGTVLS
+648 LDQKGTILA
-657 IEKNGD
+657 IED
-663 ELSVQIGALRTT
+663 DDLSVQIGVMRT
-675 VKLSSCRFVARGQQ
+675 KIKISSCRFVSHGSQ
-689 EKQLGIRND
+689 ENFSPPAQNQ
-698 ELGIKNDSS
+698 
-707 NRGSFGLM
+707 NRGSLGLL
-715 QKASTVTRS
+715 QKTATVTRS
-724 IDIRGMTVDEAEQV
+724 LDIRGMTVDEAEQI

-749 GLKQILIIHGKG
+749 GLKQVLIIHGKG

-766 QGVHEFLRLN
+766 QGVQEYLRGN

-796 VTIK
+796 VTIR

>member
-1 MLNDAFKT
+1 MLKNAFKT
-9 LEFDKILARLR
+9 LEFDKILSRLR
-20 DCATSN
+20 ECATSN

-32 VKLKPDDDFDTVQE
+32 AKLQPSDDFDTVRE
-46 NLSLTTEAVKIFAVS
+46 NLSLTTEAVKIFALS

-74 FKKIQLGSVADSE
+74 FKKIRLGSVADAE

-102 KIFFKEM
+102 KIFFKET
-109 EIDAPQLKSRA
+109 EIDAPKLKFRA
-120 TELEIL
+120 AQLEIL

-137 DEHGKIRDTASVE
+137 DEHGNIRDSATPE
-150 LQKIRRELRSAQS
+150 LQKIRRDLKAAQNK
-163 RIKTEIFNI
+163 IKTEIFNI
-172 LHDAGKQKFFQ
+172 LHDSSKQKFFQ

-202 KAQFPGIVHD
+202 KSQFPGIVHD
-212 QSATGATVFIEPMSV
+212 QSATGATLFIEPLAV
-227 VNLNNSVKQLEAEER
+227 VNLNNNVKELEAAER
-242 HEVSRILR
+242 HEIARILR
-250 NLSDSVRKNLDTLN
+250 NLSDAVRKNLDELTN
-264 SNIKILADVDLLFA
+264 NINILAEIDLLFA
-278 KARLARDLN
+278 KAKFARDLN
-287 ATEPLLDNF
+287 ATEPILDKF

-304 PLIAS
+304 PLIDSAA
-309 DVVIP
+309 VIP

-356 PAANGSKISVFTNI
+356 PAAFGSRIAVFTNI

-396 ILDEVTSTD
+396 ILDEVTEND

-432 LKVGATTIATT
+432 LQIGAATIATT

-451 AYSTDGIENACVEFD
+451 AYSTDGIENACVEFNSD
-466 AETLRPTYRLLIG
+466 TLQPTYRLLIG
-479 IPGSSNAFAISQRLG
+479 IPGASNAFAISQRLG
-494 LPKSLI
+494 LPQSLI

-510 HANFEQVISQL
+510 HANFEKIISEL
-521 ESERMMYEQR
+521 EAQRMIFEQR
-531 NAEIFERQQQIAK
+531 NAEIFERQQQIIK
-544 HEKKISEMRDE
+544 SEKKIAEMRDE
-555 IAKTKGDIIRK
+555 IAKTKGEIIRK

-589 KEQFDDSG
+589 KEQFDDAG

-648 LDQKGTVLS
+648 LDQKGTVLA
-657 IEKNGD
+657 IED
-663 ELSVQIGALRTT
+663 DSLSVQIGAMRTT
-675 VKLSSCRFVARGQQ
+675 VKISACRFVSHNSQ
-689 EKQLGIRND
+689 ENFSPVSNQ
-698 ELGIKNDSS
+698 
-707 NRGSFGLM
+707 NRGSLGLL
-715 QKASTVTRS
+715 QKTATVTRS
-724 IDIRGMTVDEAEQV
+724 LDIRGMTVDEAEQI

-749 GLKQILIIHGKG
+749 GLKQVLIIHGKG

-766 QGVHEFLRLN
+766 KGVQDFLRGN

-796 VTIK
+796 VTIR

>member
-1 MLNDAFKT
+1 MIKDAFKT

-32 VKLKPDDDFDTVQE
+32 IKLEPADDFDTVKE

-61 SPPLGGFRDVRET
+61 APPLGGFRDVRET
-74 FKKIQLGSVADSE
+74 FRKIKIGSVADAE

-102 KIFFKEM
+102 KIFFKET
-109 EIDAPQLKSRA
+109 EVDAPQLKSRA
-120 TELEIL
+120 TEIEIL
-126 GNLERQLDNAV
+126 GNLERQLDNAI
-137 DEHGKIRDTASVE
+137 DEHGKVRDTASTE
-150 LQKIRRELRSAQS
+150 LQKIRRDLRSAQN

-202 KAQFPGIVHD
+202 KSQFPGIVHD
-212 QSATGATVFIEPMSV
+212 QSATGATVFIEPLAV
-227 VNLNNSVKQLEAEER
+227 VNLNNSVKELEAAER
-242 HEVSRILR
+242 HEVMKILR
-250 NLSDSVRKNLDTLN
+250 NLSDAVRKNLDTLIN
-264 SNIKILADVDLLFA
+264 NIKILADVDLLFA
-278 KARLARDLN
+278 KAKLARDLN
-287 ATEPLLDNF
+287 ATEPQLESF

-304 PLIAS
+304 PLIDS
-309 DVVIP
+309 NVVIP

-319 GEKFSMLLVT
+319 GENFSMLLVT

-356 PAANGSKISVFTNI
+356 PAASGSRIAVFTNI

-396 ILDEVTSTD
+396 ILDEVTPTD

-432 LKVGATTIATT
+432 LQIGAATIATT

-466 AETLRPTYRLLIG
+466 SETLRPTYRLLIG
-479 IPGSSNAFAISQRLG
+479 IPGASNAFAISQRLG
-494 LPKSLI
+494 LPQSLI

-510 HANFEQVISQL
+510 HANFEQVISEL
-521 ESERMMYEQR
+521 ENERMIFEQR
-531 NAEIFERQQQIAK
+531 NAEIFERQQQVIK
-544 HEKKISEMRDE
+544 HEKKITEMRDE

-566 AKEKSAAMVRET
+566 AKEKSAAMIRET

-597 VKRRQQVIQQSR
+597 VKRRQQVIQQAR
-609 DKLREAEIDSATGII
+609 DKLREAEIDSSTGII
-624 ADKFVGTRIDK
+624 ADKFVGTRINK
-635 KKIFVGDTVYIKP
+635 KNLAVGDTVYVKS
-648 LDQKGTVLS
+648 LDQKGTILA
-657 IEKNGD
+657 IED
-663 ELSVQIGALRTT
+663 DYLSVQIGSMRTK
-675 VKLSSCRFVARGQQ
+675 VKISACRFVSHNQQ
-689 EKQLGIRND
+689 QNISPPVTNQ
-698 ELGIKNDSS
+698 
-707 NRGSFGLM
+707 NRGSFGLL
-715 QKASTVTRS
+715 QKTATATRS
-724 IDIRGMTVDEAEQV
+724 LDIRGMTVDEAEQI

-766 QGVHEFLRLN
+766 KGVHDFLRIN
-776 NSVANFQFADQDEGG
+776 NSVASFQFADQDEGG

>member
-1 MLNDAFKT
+1 MLKNAFKA
-9 LEFDKILARLR
+9 LEFDKILLRLR

-32 VKLKPDDDFDTVQE
+32 IKLQPDDDFEAVRE
-46 NLSLTTEAVKIFAVS
+46 NLSLTTEAVKIFALNT
-61 SPPLGGFRDVRET
+61 PPLGGFRDIREV
-74 FKKIQLGSVADSE
+74 FKKIRLGSVAEAE

-96 YTMRQV
+96 YTMREV
-102 KIFFKEM
+102 KRFFKET
-109 EIDAPQLKSRA
+109 EIDAPKLKIRA
-120 TELEIL
+120 AELEIL
-126 GNLERQLDNAV
+126 GNLERQLDNAI
-137 DEHGKIRDTASVE
+137 DDHGNVRDTASVE

-163 RIKTEIFNI
+163 KIKSEIFNI

-193 YVLPVKLEY
+193 YVLPVKMEY
-202 KAQFPGIVHD
+202 KSQFAGIVHD
-212 QSATGATVFIEPMSV
+212 QSSTGATVFIEPMSV
-227 VNLNNSVKQLEAEER
+227 VSLNNSVKQLEAEER
-242 HEVSRILR
+242 HEIARILR
-250 NLSDSVRKNLDTLN
+250 NLSDSVRKNLDSLTE
-264 SNIKILADVDLLFA
+264 NIKILAEVDLLFA
-278 KARLARDLN
+278 KARLAREMN
-287 ATEPLLDNF
+287 ASEPLLEKF
-296 TDLKSARH
+296 TDLRAARH
-304 PLIAS
+304 PLINS
-309 DVVIP
+309 EVVVP

-319 GEKFSMLLVT
+319 GENFSMLLVT

-356 PAANGSKISVFTNI
+356 PAENGSKIAVFTNI

-384 STFSAHMKKIVA
+384 STFSAHMTKIVA
-396 ILDEVTSTD
+396 ILDDVTAND

-418 DEGAALAMSILERL
+418 DEGAALAMAILERL
-432 LKVGATTIATT
+432 LQIGASTIATT

-451 AYSTDGIENACVEFD
+451 AYSTSGIENACVEFD
-466 AETLRPTYRLLIG
+466 SETLRPTYRLLIG
-479 IPGSSNAFAISQRLG
+479 IPGASNAFAISERLG
-494 LPKSLI
+494 LQKSLI

-521 ESERMMYEQR
+521 ESERMIFEQR
-531 NAEIFERQQQIAK
+531 NAEIFERQQKILK
-544 HEKKISEMRDE
+544 HEKKIAEMRDE
-555 IAKTKGDIIRK
+555 IAKTKGDLIRK
-566 AKEKSAAMVRET
+566 AREKSAAMVRET
-578 KREAEEIIAAL
+578 KREAEEIISAL
-589 KEQFDDSG
+589 KEQFDDAG
-597 VKRRQQVIQQSR
+597 VKRRQQVIQQAR

-635 KKIFVGDTVYIKP
+635 KKIFIGDTVYIKP
-648 LDQKGTVLS
+648 LDQKGTVLA
-657 IEKNGD
+657 IEKDGA

-675 VKLSSCRFVARGQQ
+675 VKTSACRFVSH
-689 EKQLGIRND
+689 EQLGTRNQ
-698 ELGIKNDSS
+698 ELGTRNDSS
-707 NRGSFGLM
+707 SRGSFGLL
-715 QKASTVTRS
+715 QKTSTATRS
-724 IDIRGMTVDEAEQV
+724 IDIRGMTVGDAEQI

-766 QGVHEFLRLN
+766 QGVHEFLRGN